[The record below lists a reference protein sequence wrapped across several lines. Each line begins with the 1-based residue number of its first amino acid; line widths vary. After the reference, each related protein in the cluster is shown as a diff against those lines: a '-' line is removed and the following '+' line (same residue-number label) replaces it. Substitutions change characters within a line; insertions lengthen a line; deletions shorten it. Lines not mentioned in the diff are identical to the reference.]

1 MWRDGRMCSRSG
13 SSSACRSR
21 GCSGAHQWNFHPRRF
36 SLRLQTL
43 PLLFFLF
50 RLGGLL
56 FLSPVSETPTVWQA
70 QADVRPIRR
79 VHERRGKLG
88 ISLALAVRRKRLR
101 CSCGRQSIDAEEELY
116 KAALKEGISCLTVS
130 QRLSLPQFHDQELK
144 VGENTA
150 SGYVLREITETENQ
164 LASAT

>member
-1 MWRDGRMCSRSG
+1 M
-13 SSSACRSR
+13 
-21 GCSGAHQWNFHPRRF
+21 
-36 SLRLQTL
+36 
-43 PLLFFLF
+43 
-50 RLGGLL
+50 
-56 FLSPVSETPTVWQA
+56 
-70 QADVRPIRR
+70 
-79 VHERRGKLG
+79 HERRGKLG

>member
-1 MWRDGRMCSRSG
+1 MVSSTLRSV
-13 SSSACRSR
+13 
-21 GCSGAHQWNFHPRRF
+21 GA
-36 SLRLQTL
+36 
-43 PLLFFLF
+43 
-50 RLGGLL
+50 
-56 FLSPVSETPTVWQA
+56 
-70 QADVRPIRR
+70 
-79 VHERRGKLG
+79 
-88 ISLALAVRRKRLR
+88 ALASLSAAFRQVRNTLW
-101 CSCGRQSIDAEEELY
+101 ILLY